1 MSLYS
6 NTYRFLSTA
15 YRLPVYLC
23 GCVLNIWRRDFCE
36 KRAVKRS
43 AKQCFAGLIE
53 TRSSEVGSPQHNLSL
68 VSSDRIFYRRLN
80 AIKVCIID
88 QQPSII
94 YHAEFPNCHRE
105 LFLNLQRQADL
116 AGWQLI
122 EDRRKVQTDVKYE
135 RRQKAILVSLKLAT
149 ATFLFDSNTALALD
163 DGQRYALLVAP
174 SSYLSFAASDAN
186 AATVVRPLG
195 LFSPSSHYFAAVDKP
210 KTLANSHSEHDFLL
224 DQIHSKP
231 VILPA
236 SFSQEKYNHVLSI
249 LKKKWAPN
257 KRDPDYLA
265 KDFEQM
271 AEYIASRSDAY
282 ELLISV
288 RKQPWTLHH
297 QSGEFRSDVR
307 GNTFSVSAVK
317 IYFDTRSAAQLKSH
331 KACIEDAGHCMA
343 SPVDALLHEL
353 LHAKIALMETA
364 SFLKSGG
371 MNGVVYPYQHERKVI
386 ALENQIYRSM
396 SNDDNRSRP
405 RRNSHTGN
413 LLAASCVTCI
423 GS

>member
-6 NTYRFLSTA
+6 YTYRLLSATF
-15 YRLPVYLC
+15 RLPVYLC
-23 GCVLNIWRRDFCE
+23 GCLLSLWRRNISE
-36 KRAVKRS
+36 KRAAKRS
-43 AKQCFAGLIE
+43 AKQCFAELIE
-53 TRSSEVGSPQHNLSL
+53 SSSPKSFSSQQHLSL
-68 VSSDRIFYRRLN
+68 VSSDRDFYRRLN
-80 AIKVCIID
+80 ALKVCIID
-88 QQPSII
+88 QQPCLIH
-94 YHAEFPNCHRE
+94 HAELPRYHHD
-105 LFLNLQRQADL
+105 LFSILQEQANL

-122 EDRRKVQTDVKYE
+122 EDRRKVQTEVKYE

-149 ATFLFDSNTALALD
+149 ATFLLNSNTALATD
-163 DGQRYALLVAP
+163 QGQRYAISAAP
-174 SSYLSFAASDAN
+174 LSYLSFSASDSN

-195 LFSPSSHYFAAVDKP
+195 LFSPSSHYFAPVNHR

-224 DQIHSKP
+224 DQIQSQP
-231 VILPA
+231 VILPQ
-236 SFSQEKYNHVLSI
+236 SFSQEKYNHVLRI
-249 LKKKWAPN
+249 LKKKWAPS

-288 RKQPWTLHH
+288 GKQPWTLHH
-297 QSGEFRSDVR
+297 QAGEFRSDVR
-307 GNTFSVSAVK
+307 GNAFSVSSVK

-353 LHAKIALMETA
+353 LHAKIALMDTA

-386 ALENQIYRSM
+386 ALENQIYRAM

-413 LLAASCVTCI
+413 LVTASCATCI